1 MSEQNDT
8 RKESEVKE
16 KKEKGFFKS
25 VWASIVKIE
34 DYPEMAAKGVGKA
47 IAYVAKIIVILAI
60 ILSLGI
66 VYKTYGLVKDGVS
79 YLQNEFPEF
88 SYKDGKL
95 DVHSEEIIT
104 IDSKDSI
111 VGKTIVDTKTED
123 ESKINQYINDIAE
136 SGSGVII
143 LKDKVIMKNQSVAG
157 TINYNYNEILNQ
169 MKISEFTKQDII
181 NYAQSSQIV
190 NLYISVFLT
199 IFVYSF
205 IMYFLTTLSNAV
217 FLSVFG
223 YFTTW
228 IAKIK
233 MRYVAIFNM
242 AVYALTLSNILNII
256 YIGINIFINFNME
269 YFEVMYVAVAAIY
282 IVAAIFILKSEFVKK
297 QAELIKIAEAE
308 AIVKKQLEEKEKEE
322 TEKNKETK
330 KEEKEET
337 SNENESKKDKKN
349 EQNEDTNEGEEPEG
363 SNA

>member
-1 MSEQNDT
+1 
-8 RKESEVKE
+8 
-16 KKEKGFFKS
+16 
-25 VWASIVKIE
+25 
-34 DYPEMAAKGVGKA
+34 
-47 IAYVAKIIVILAI
+47 
-60 ILSLGI
+60 
-66 VYKTYGLVKDGVS
+66 
-79 YLQNEFPEF
+79 
-88 SYKDGKL
+88 
-95 DVHSEEIIT
+95 
-104 IDSKDSI
+104 
-111 VGKTIVDTKTED
+111 
-123 ESKINQYINDIAE
+123 
-136 SGSGVII
+136 
-143 LKDKVIMKNQSVAG
+143 
-157 TINYNYNEILNQ
+157 
-169 MKISEFTKQDII
+169 
-181 NYAQSSQIV
+181 
-190 NLYISVFLT
+190 
-199 IFVYSF
+199 
-205 IMYFLTTLSNAV
+205 MYFLTTLSNAL

-242 AVYALTLSNILNII
+242 AVYALTLSTILNII